1 MQKVDNI
8 GRFDVFSLHLLNNF
22 AYFTFFLYL
31 YREGKSVQ
39 QMLGTDKWFIIQN
52 FGVSFKS
59 YNLST

>member
-31 YREGKSVQ
+31 YREGKSVH
-39 QMLGTDKWFIIQN
+39 QMLGTDK
-52 FGVSFKS
+52 
-59 YNLST
+59 